1 MGISRCSDV
10 TWLDRV
16 SWLYRA
22 DSKSLATPES
32 TELWRA
38 STHDKKRN
46 PCLLL
51 LSMSSPYLI
60 VHGTTYCK
68 YVFKKLYHSWFDRT
82 QITTNQHIIQLINTR
97 TILRL
102 GRIWLSCFNRD
113 VFYIK
118 KINWA
123 FIKSDSQVLF
133 SYPKSFISPLFNS
146 KFEQILINRYTTTKI
161 PKQQL
166 QTIHSIIRQ
175 HYSPLADWRCHPQK
189 HPALS
194 NKNPLKANS

>member
-1 MGISRCSDV
+1 MKNWSENWIDDDFNIRRVDIIVCLIQPRQVQQQWGYPDV
-10 TWLDRV
+10 LTLLV
-16 SWLYRA
+16 SIEFP
-22 DSKSLATPES
+22 DSIELTQRHWHSPES

-68 YVFKKLYHSWFDRT
+68 YVFKKIISLLIRPHPNY
-82 QITTNQHIIQLINTR
+82 NQPHIIQLINTR

-113 VFYIK
+113 VSSYI
-118 KINWA
+118 
-123 FIKSDSQVLF
+123 
-133 SYPKSFISPLFNS
+133 
-146 KFEQILINRYTTTKI
+146 T
-161 PKQQL
+161 
-166 QTIHSIIRQ
+166 
-175 HYSPLADWRCHPQK
+175 
-189 HPALS
+189 
-194 NKNPLKANS
+194 